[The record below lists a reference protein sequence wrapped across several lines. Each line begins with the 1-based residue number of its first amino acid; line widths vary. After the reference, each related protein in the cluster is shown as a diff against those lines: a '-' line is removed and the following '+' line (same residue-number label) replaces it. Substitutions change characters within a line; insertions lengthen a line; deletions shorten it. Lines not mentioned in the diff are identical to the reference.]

1 MRRAG
6 QGNGEGGMEKGEWRE
21 SRNYIVKSG
30 KERGDEGKSG
40 NCESRKEKL
49 KRGCRDLLSALGNI

>member
-1 MRRAG
+1 
-6 QGNGEGGMEKGEWRE
+6 MEKGEWRE